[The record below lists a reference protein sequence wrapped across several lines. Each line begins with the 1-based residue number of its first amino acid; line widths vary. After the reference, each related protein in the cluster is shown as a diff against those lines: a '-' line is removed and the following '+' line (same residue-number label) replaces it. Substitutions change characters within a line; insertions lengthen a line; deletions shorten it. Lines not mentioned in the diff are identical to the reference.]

1 MVYGRGLKLKS
12 YAGQTDNFEIY
23 GGPHVI
29 FSNSRRLEWHLEFQH
44 VDPELRASF
53 LHPDILYGKL
63 FQELLA
69 PE

>member
-1 MVYGRGLKLKS
+1 MALRI
-12 YAGQTDNFEIY
+12 QTRAKPGDLR
-23 GGPHVI
+23 
-29 FSNSRRLEWHLEFQH
+29 SQH